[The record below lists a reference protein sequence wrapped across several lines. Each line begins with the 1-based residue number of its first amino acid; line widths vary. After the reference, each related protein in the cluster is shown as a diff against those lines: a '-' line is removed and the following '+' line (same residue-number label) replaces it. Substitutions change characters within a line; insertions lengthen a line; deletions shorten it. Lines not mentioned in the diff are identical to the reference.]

1 MLATILFTM
10 KKNKPNKHKL
20 LLRHLT
26 LDDYNNL
33 AVLME
38 NVYDNLGGAWKKD
51 QYISQITRFP
61 EGQIVIEDNGVMV
74 AAALSMVVDYYKFGD
89 IHTYA
94 QITGDGYL
102 TNHDPNGDT
111 LYGVDIFV
119 HQKYRGLRLGRRL
132 YDARK
137 ELCRKLN
144 LRRFIAGGRIPG
156 YHKYAKNLSP
166 VRYIEEVKSREIF
179 DPVLSFQL
187 GNGFHVRKLLTN
199 YLPIDKESL
208 GFATLLEWV
217 NLDYIDTQPS
227 TIVSS
232 KSIVRLGV
240 VQWQMRT
247 MTSVEELLKHAEF
260 FIDAVAGYHAD
271 FVLFPEYMSAPLM
284 GLFNDKHPPDAIRA
298 LAGFTSE
305 IRNGLLDMAM
315 SYNINIIAG
324 SMPEYSN
331 HELYNVSWLLRRDG
345 TFEAQY
351 KIHVTTDEVSCWGV
365 KGGDALKVFDTDCGK
380 IAVLVCFDSEFP
392 ELARLAALQGAQILF
407 VPFWTDTKNAYQR
420 VRYCSHARAI
430 ENECFVAITGSVGNL
445 PHAENMDIQYAQA
458 AIFSPSDFS
467 FPHDAILAE
476 ATPNTE
482 MTLIADVNLDLLKQA
497 RSRGAARNL
506 AKRREDLYS
515 LNWT

>member
-1 MLATILFTM
+1 MRKDKI
-10 KKNKPNKHKL
+10 KKHKL

-26 LDDYNNL
+26 LEDYDNI

-38 NVYDNLGGAWKKD
+38 HVYDNLGGAWTKG
-51 QYISQITRFP
+51 QYTAQITRFP
-61 EGQIVIEDNGVMV
+61 EGQIVIEDNGQLI
-74 AAALSMVVDYYKFGD
+74 AAALSMIVDYARFGD
-89 IHTYA
+89 VHTYA
-94 QITGDGYL
+94 QITSNGYL
-102 TNHDPNGDT
+102 THHDPHGDT

-119 HQKYRGLRLGRRL
+119 HPKYRGLRLGRRL

-137 ELCRKLN
+137 ELCRNLN

-156 YHKYAKNLSP
+156 YAKYADTLTP
-166 VRYIEEVKSREIF
+166 VRYIEEVKNREIY

-187 GNGFHVRKLLTN
+187 FNGFHVRKVLTG
-199 YLPIDKESL
+199 YLPVDADSK
-208 GFATLLEWV
+208 GYATLLEWV
-217 NLDYIDTQPS
+217 NLDYVEHTPLIGD
-227 TIVSS
+227 S
-232 KSIVRLGV
+232 KSIIRLGV

-247 MTSVEELLKHAEF
+247 LTSVEELLKHAEF

-284 GLFNDKHPPDAIRA
+284 GLFNHKSPPDAIRA

-305 IRNGLLDMAM
+305 IRNGLLEMAM

-324 SMPEYSN
+324 SMPEYSA

-351 KIHVTTDEVSCWGV
+351 KIHVTTDEVACWGV

-380 IAVLVCFDSEFP
+380 IAVLVCYDSEFP
-392 ELARLAALQGAQILF
+392 ELARLATIEGAQIIF

-445 PHAENMDIQYAQA
+445 PYAENMDIQYAQA

-482 MTLIADVNLDLLKQA
+482 MTLIADVNLDLLKQV
-497 RSRGAARNL
+497 RTRGDARNL
-506 AKRREDLYS
+506 ANRRQDLYRLEWFKS
-515 LNWT
+515 I

>member
-1 MLATILFTM
+1 M
-10 KKNKPNKHKL
+10 KPNKSNKPKKHKL
-20 LLRHLT
+20 LLRNLI
-26 LDDYNNL
+26 LEDYENL

-38 NVYDNLGGAWKKD
+38 HVYDNLGGAWKKE
-51 QYISQITRFP
+51 QYISQITHFP
-61 EGQIVIEDNGVMV
+61 EGQIVIEDNGVLI
-74 AAALSMVVDYYKFGD
+74 AAALSMVVDYSRFGD
-89 IHTYA
+89 VHTYA
-94 QITGDGYL
+94 EITGGGYL
-102 TNHDPNGDT
+102 TNHDPEGDT

-119 HQKYRGLRLGRRL
+119 HPKYRGLRLGRRL

-137 ELCRKLN
+137 ELCQKLN

-156 YHKYAKNLSP
+156 YAKYADNLTP

-187 GNGFHVRKLLTN
+187 ANGFHVRKLLTN

-217 NLDYIDTQPS
+217 NLDYIEAQPV
-227 TIVSS
+227 IGAS
-232 KSIVRLGV
+232 KKNVIRLGV

-247 MTSVEELLKHAEF
+247 LTSVEELLKHAEF
-260 FIDAVAGYHAD
+260 FIDAVAGYHSD

-298 LAGFTSE
+298 LAGFTSD

-324 SMPEYSN
+324 SMPEYRN

-351 KIHVTTDEVSCWGV
+351 KIHVTIDEVSCWGV

-392 ELARLAALQGAQILF
+392 ELARLAALQGAQIIF
-407 VPFWTDTKNAYQR
+407 VPFWTDTKNAYLR
-420 VRYCSHARAI
+420 VRYCCQARAI

-445 PHAENMDIQYAQA
+445 PRAENMDIQYAQA

-467 FPHDAILAE
+467 FTQDAILAE

-482 MTLIADVNLDLLKQA
+482 MTLIADVNLDLLKQV
-497 RSRGAARNL
+497 RTRGAAQNL
-506 AKRREDLYS
+506 AKRREDLYR
-515 LNWT
+515 LEWF

>member
-1 MLATILFTM
+1 M
-10 KKNKPNKHKL
+10 KTPKHQKHKL
-20 LLRHLT
+20 SLRNLT
-26 LDDYNNL
+26 AEDYDNI

-38 NVYDNLGGAWKKD
+38 HVYDNLGGAWKKE
-51 QYISQITRFP
+51 QYLSQISRFQ

-74 AAALSMVVDYYKFGD
+74 AAALSMIVDYNRFGD
-89 IHTYA
+89 NHTYS

-102 TNHDPNGDT
+102 TNHDPAGDT

-119 HQKYRGLRLGRRL
+119 HPKYRGLRLGRRL

-137 ELCRKLN
+137 ELCRSLN

-156 YHKYAKNLSP
+156 YSKYADHFTP
-166 VRYIEEVKSREIF
+166 VRYIEEVKNREIF

-187 GNGFHVRKLLTN
+187 SNGFHVRKLLTG
-199 YLPIDKESL
+199 YLPTDADSL
-208 GFATLLEWV
+208 GYATLLEWV
-217 NLDYIDTQPS
+217 NLDYVEKAS
-227 TIVSS
+227 TIGNT
-232 KSIVRLGV
+232 KHIVRLGV

-247 MTSVEELLKHAEF
+247 MSSVEELLKHAEF
-260 FIDAVAGYHAD
+260 FIDAVSGYHAD

-298 LAGFTSE
+298 LASFSVA
-305 IRNGLLDMAM
+305 IRNGLLEMAM

-324 SMPEYSN
+324 SLPEYSN

-351 KIHVTTDEVSCWGV
+351 KIHVTPDEVSCWGV
-365 KGGDALKVFDTDCGK
+365 QGGDALKVFDTDCGK
-380 IAVLVCFDSEFP
+380 IAILICYDAEFP
-392 ELARLAALQGAQILF
+392 ELARLASLQGAQMIF

-420 VRYCSHARAI
+420 VRYCSQARAI

-445 PHAENMDIQYAQA
+445 PHAENMDIQYSQS

-482 MTLIADVNLDLLKQA
+482 MTLIADVNLELLKQV
-497 RSRGAARNL
+497 RTRGATRNL
-506 AKRREDLYS
+506 ANRRTDLYR
-515 LNWT
+515 LEWF

>member
-1 MLATILFTM
+1 M
-10 KKNKPNKHKL
+10 KIPKSKKHKL

-26 LDDYNNL
+26 IEDYDNL
-33 AVLME
+33 AVLM
-38 NVYDNLGGAWKKD
+38 NQVYGNLGGAWKKD
-51 QYISQITRFP
+51 QYLSQITRFP

-74 AAALSMVVDYYKFGD
+74 AAALSMIVDYARFGD
-89 IHTYA
+89 AHTYA

-102 TNHDPNGDT
+102 THHDPEGDT

-119 HQKYRGLRLGRRL
+119 HPKYRGLRLGRRL

-137 ELCRKLN
+137 ELCRSLN

-156 YHKYAKNLSP
+156 YSKYANHLTP
-166 VRYIEEVKSREIF
+166 VRYIEEVKNREIF

-187 GNGFHVRKLLTN
+187 SNGFHVRKLLTG
-199 YLPIDKESL
+199 YLPADEDSL
-208 GFATLLEWV
+208 GYATLLEWV
-217 NLDYIDTQPS
+217 NLDYVDKVS
-227 TIVSS
+227 TIGAE
-232 KSIVRLGV
+232 KSVVRLGV

-247 MTSVEELLKHAEF
+247 MNSVEQLLKHAEF
-260 FIDAVAGYHAD
+260 FIDAVAGYHTD

-284 GLFNDKHPPDAIRA
+284 GLFNDKNPPDAIRA
-298 LAGFTSE
+298 LAGFSSA
-305 IRNGLLDMAM
+305 IRNGLLEMAM

-324 SMPEYSN
+324 SLPEYSS

-351 KIHVTTDEVSCWGV
+351 KIHATPDEKDCWGV
-365 KGGDALKVFDTDCGK
+365 QGGHALKVFDTDCGK
-380 IAVLVCFDSEFP
+380 IAILICYDAEFP
-392 ELARLAALQGAQILF
+392 ELARLATLQGAQIIF

-420 VRYCSHARAI
+420 VRYCSQARAI

-445 PHAENMDIQYAQA
+445 PHAENMDIQYSQS

-482 MTLIADVNLDLLKQA
+482 MTLIADVNLELLKQV
-497 RSRGAARNL
+497 RTRGATRNL
-506 AKRREDLYS
+506 ANRRTDLYR
-515 LNWT
+515 LEWL